1 MVAGPT
7 DALRDS
13 GDDPFALTPEQHHIV
28 ALLERLLGRAIANRY
43 VVFSRLAS
51 FDTGLCASR
60 PMAAHG
66 LRELDSMIRDALVVP
81 MEAKAAENEQDAAC
95 LKEALAL
102 LKGKGYG
109 DESLQR
115 AEKALKPR
123 HNHSTEI
130 KLIGARL
137 GLSENSDIIR
147 AWISLTRTVGRARTA
162 FSPQHDRG

>member
-7 DALRDS
+7 DALRGS

-43 VVFSRLAS
+43 VDFSRLAS

-60 PMAAHG
+60 PMAAHA

-95 LKEALAL
+95 LKEALSL
-102 LKGKGYG
+102 LK
-109 DESLQR
+109 
-115 AEKALKPR
+115 
-123 HNHSTEI
+123 
-130 KLIGARL
+130 
-137 GLSENSDIIR
+137 
-147 AWISLTRTVGRARTA
+147 
-162 FSPQHDRG
+162 